1 MSNQLPKIDNKCHK
15 KLNQRNSYFVIS
27 QVAKLFWHPSL
38 CVQTV
43 FITINFINL
52 RDSSE
57 VSIEF
62 AAANEPNAMQIDSAL
77 CGRRRGKEEGRRG
90 RGLA

>member
-1 MSNQLPKIDNKCHK
+1 M
-15 KLNQRNSYFVIS
+15 YG
-27 QVAKLFWHPSL
+27 
-38 CVQTV
+38 QTV

-77 CGRRRGKEEGRRG
+77 CGMKRGMEDGRRG
-90 RGLA
+90 RGVSLRD

>member
-1 MSNQLPKIDNKCHK
+1 MSNQLPEIDNKCHK
-15 KLNQRNSYFVIS
+15 KLNQSSSYFVIF
-27 QVAKLFWHPSL
+27 QVPKLFWQPSL

-62 AAANEPNAMQIDSAL
+62 AAANEPNAMQIDSEL
-77 CGRRRGKEEGRRG
+77 CGREECKG
-90 RGLA
+90 RGEKGEGG

>member
-1 MSNQLPKIDNKCHK
+1 M
-15 KLNQRNSYFVIS
+15 
-27 QVAKLFWHPSL
+27 
-38 CVQTV
+38 QTV

-62 AAANEPNAMQIDSAL
+62 AAANEPNAMQIDSAF
-77 CGRRRGKEEGRRG
+77 CGMKEGKGRRG
-90 RGLA
+90 QGEKGGLA